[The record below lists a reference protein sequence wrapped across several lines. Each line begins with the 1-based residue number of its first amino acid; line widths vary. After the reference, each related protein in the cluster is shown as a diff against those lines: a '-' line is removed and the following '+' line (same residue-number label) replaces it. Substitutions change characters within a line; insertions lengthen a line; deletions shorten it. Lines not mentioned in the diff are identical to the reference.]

1 MYIKILVDDTHI
13 INTSINNDNNDDS
26 FFSYYMMYVVYSI
39 CNSRAVYVVDLTNNN
54 NDIDSTSN
62 TTKL

>member
-26 FFSYYMMYVVYSI
+26 FFSYFMMYVVYSI
-39 CNSRAVYVVDLTNNN
+39 CNSRAVYVVEFNQQQQRH
-54 NDIDSTSN
+54 
-62 TTKL
+62 

>member
-26 FFSYYMMYVVYSI
+26 FFSYYMMNVVYSI

-54 NDIDSTSN
+54 KDIDSTSY